1 MTRFLLARLGGLALT
16 LLVTSFLVFC
26 MVHVAPGDP
35 ASFLTKGRSV
45 SPEAMAAIRAQYH
58 LDDPFFEQYVRW
70 LGGVLQGD
78 FGRSVQHRQEV
89 SSLLAARLPGTFYL
103 VVYTLLLS
111 VTVGTLLGLAGA
123 LRKGVVDTVLMVVT
137 TVAAALPAFV
147 AGIVLIGLFAVTLG
161 WFPVFGDGSGF
172 WDRTWHLTLPAVALG
187 LSYVGL
193 LSRVTRSTVLEEV
206 RREHVEVARSRGLAE
221 SRVIRRHVLRN
232 ALPPVIAMTGL
243 LAAGLFVLTS
253 VVEVAFGLSGI
264 GSLLIQ
270 SVTTKDFPVV
280 QAVCLLVVFVF
291 VVANTLVDVAGSV
304 LDPRVRVGRARGRK
318 A

>member
-45 SPEAMAAIRAQYH
+45 SPEAMDAIRAQYH

-70 LGGVLQGD
+70 LSGVVQGD

-103 VVYTLLLS
+103 VLYTLLLS
-111 VTVGTLLGLAGA
+111 VTAGTLLGLAGA
-123 LRKGVVDTVLMVVT
+123 LRRGVVDTVLMVVT

-147 AGIVLIGLFAVTLG
+147 AGIVLIGLLSVTLG

-172 WDRTWHLTLPAVALG
+172 WDRVWHLTLPAIALG
-187 LSYVGL
+187 MSYVGL

-291 VVANTLVDVAGSV
+291 VVANTLVDVVGSV
-304 LDPRVRVGRARGRK
+304 LDPRVRLGRGAGRK